1 MNKSKMMTSKADTYM
16 FPVAPPFDM
25 AYRKENV
32 TYPVGPHTHNAAEI
46 YFTLNDLPDVLL
58 NDTVSAVP
66 AGTLIIIPSYCIHQ
80 LYHEAGVTYERYVL
94 SINSEWI
101 RSMLCERSKDY
112 SYLYDSQEP
121 VLLFPDKVQKKELI
135 RHFNRLLSLP
145 DHATPEAMISFLMLF
160 DVIHKS
166 VQDMQKNNALSD
178 LNLPVSSTQQK
189 VNQMIAYIQDH
200 IHENITISDISEHFY
215 MNPDYLARLFK
226 SHMHIT
232 LGKYISLMK
241 ISAAEAML
249 REGKSVAAVQESLG
263 FSSYAHFFKTFQ
275 KTTGISPSKYR
286 KKY

>member
-1 MNKSKMMTSKADTYM
+1 MNKDDIRTSKADTYM

-32 TYPVGPHTHNAAEI
+32 TYPVGPHTHNAVEI

-80 LYHEAGVTYERYVL
+80 LYHEAGATYERYVL

-101 RSMLCERSKDY
+101 RSLLCDHSKDY
-112 SYLYDSQEP
+112 SYLYESQEP
-121 VLLFPDKVQKKELI
+121 VFLFPDKGQKKELI
-135 RHFNRLLSLP
+135 RHFNRLLSVSDNASP
-145 DHATPEAMISFLMLF
+145 KAIISFLMLF
-160 DVIHKS
+160 EMIHNS
-166 VQDMQKNNALSD
+166 VLEMQKNYKLSRF
-178 LNLPVSSTQQK
+178 NLPVSSTQQK

-200 IHENITISDISEHFY
+200 IHDNISISDISEHFY

-232 LGKYISLMK
+232 LGKYITLMK
-241 ISAAEAML
+241 ISAAETML
-249 REGKSVAAVQESLG
+249 REGMSVAKVQETLG

-286 KKY
+286 KQG